1 MSADAVARLLQD
13 ETGEALLS
21 SQRIHAM
28 IEEEARRL
36 SAANATQAKAVL
48 ATGRALPPMNQEV
61 AMYDAPTE
69 EVVVFDD
76 GIQVKKQK
84 AHREKPSSPPE
95 AVQEQQGGRK
105 PAAEK
110 VHTDVRMLQRAQ
122 GGFTYMREGLDGT
135 EADGD
140 HVRAA
145 ALVKSAVIREDGERT
160 EALNRV
166 AITDG
171 ARRIRLLCE
180 RVFGLL
186 IVLI

>member
-105 PAAEK
+105 PVAEK

-122 GGFTYMREGLDGT
+122 GGFTYMREGT